1 LLGIAQVQRM
11 FGVDICAHAA
21 WLLCFGDDMQRQCG
35 FAGGFRAVD
44 LDYAAARNAADTKG
58 DIETER
64 SGRDYRQ
71 ILGHAGFAE
80 LHDRALAEL
89 AFDLAHGEIDRLLSI
104 YVHLLP
110 PSTGRLFICRAK
122 SLGAGDKL
130 RRRLLTRSA
139 LVLPRSRRNDQM
151 YNSANAPVLV

>member
-1 LLGIAQVQRM
+1 
-11 FGVDICAHAA
+11 
-21 WLLCFGDDMQRQCG
+21 MQRQRG

-44 LDYAAARNAADTKG
+44 LDYAATRHAADTEG

-71 ILGHAGFAE
+71 ILGHAAFAE
-80 LHDRALAEL
+80 FHDRALAEL

-110 PSTGRLFICRAK
+110 PSTGLLFICR
-122 SLGAGDKL
+122 GKL
-130 RRRLLTRSA
+130 L
-139 LVLPRSRRNDQM
+139 
-151 YNSANAPVLV
+151 